1 MKKQNAPKP
10 NRQREAYRGT
20 SLIVRS
26 FPTGVHGKAWCDGR
40 EISDV
45 EGVSESDVMAVLREK
60 VDAAIVVETE
70 PDTVP
75 YPGDEEYQ
83 RALKFN
89 LEKLSA
95 KQRLMLDAHM
105 KARAHKLSGEKIAEA
120 AGLASWSAAKHQY
133 AKVGKILG
141 ESMLFQPCDRVAGS
155 PMWLLL
161 VAVAEDEETLGQDA
175 EWSMRPQLVA
185 ALDSVD
191 ASPPR

>member
-1 MKKQNAPKP
+1 MTKQNIPKID
-10 NRQREAYRGT
+10 RQREAYRGS
-20 SLIVRS
+20 SLIVRV

-45 EGVSESDVMAVLREK
+45 EGISASDVLAVLREK
-60 VDAAIVVETE
+60 VDAAIVVETT
-70 PDTVP
+70 PGSVP
-75 YPGDEEYQ
+75 YPGNEEYE

-120 AGLASWSAAKHQY
+120 AGLTSWSAAKHQY
-133 AKVGKILG
+133 SKVGKILG

-161 VAVAEDEETLGQDA
+161 VAVAEDEKTPGPEARWFL
-175 EWSMRPQLVA
+175 RPQLVA
-185 ALDSVD
+185 ALTAVGVLT
-191 ASPPR
+191 PR